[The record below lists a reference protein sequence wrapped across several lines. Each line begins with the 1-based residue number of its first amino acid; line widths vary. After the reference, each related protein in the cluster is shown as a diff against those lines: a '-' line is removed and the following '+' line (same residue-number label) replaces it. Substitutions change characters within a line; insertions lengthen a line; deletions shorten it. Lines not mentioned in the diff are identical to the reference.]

1 MLKILLV
8 ILVLGFLFKT
18 YSKVIIKFL
27 MNILAKRLMKLQK
40 EQARNFQQQSNF
52 QQPQQ
57 NTTAGQF
64 EKTIKVDEDMTIFIP
79 KKKK

>member
-1 MLKILLV
+1 
-8 ILVLGFLFKT
+8 
-18 YSKVIIKFL
+18 
-27 MNILAKRLMKLQK
+27 MKLQK

-57 NTTAGQF
+57 NTTVGQF